1 MQGCYL
7 IHFEIAYKHAAHY
20 LGYSCDVRAR
30 IAAHEHGNGARLIAV
45 IARHD
50 IRWQV
55 SRIWPNGGRAL
66 ERKLKARH
74 SGVRLCPVCQRKV
87 PVGYSVDVR
96 RETFQRATTFPLG
109 THQGK
114 RRPMGG
120 S

>member
-1 MQGCYL
+1 MQGGYL
-7 IHFEIAYKHAAHY
+7 IHFETAYLHAQHY
-20 LGYSCDVRAR
+20 LGYSCDLRAR
-30 IAAHEHGNGARLIAV
+30 ITAHEHGNGARLIAV

-55 SRIWPNGGRAL
+55 CRIWPTGGRAL

-96 RETFQRATTFPLG
+96 KETFQRATTFPLD